1 MYLKGSFEW
10 KSQHFISLSSTEES
24 NQRNVQLSPKNSP
37 VYEKKEPTVIEI
49 GSDQWNIL
57 EAYLGSCQ
65 GSKIE
70 RFTKFVS
77 ELKNL
82 NGFAKNS
89 ILYVLPEAKYFNL
102 LYKFNLL

>member
-1 MYLKGSFEW
+1 MKPPAFYLFVIDWRIQSK
-10 KSQHFISLSSTEES
+10 KRPT
-24 NQRNVQLSPKNSP
+24 VPKNSP